1 MSKRLYVGNLPYETT
16 EEELRT
22 LFTDFGEV
30 VSASIIT
37 DRESGRSKG
46 FGFVELT
53 EGGEAAISELSG
65 KEFQGRTLRVDEA
78 KPPQQRR

>member
-22 LFTDFGEV
+22 LFADFGEV
-30 VSASIIT
+30 VSATIIT

-46 FGFVELT
+46 FGFIELA
-53 EGGEAAISELSG
+53 EGGEAAIAELSG
-65 KEFQGRTLRVDEA
+65 KEYEGRTLRVDEA